1 MAIIAQE
8 MTEVLVI
15 RIIDQ
20 IQDLIRQGKL
30 SEILSKQGQKAYI
43 DINEKNEIVE
53 ITRIVSQV
61 MLEKVL
67 PQIQPDVEKFLIYN
81 IEQILSQST
90 PYQQLQVLPGV
101 RSLQTQMMTQI
112 IGQLYELTLEALQS
126 LLKQDPV
133 FDELLENLVENLR
146 QTTHQEMTAKQSLST
161 IENLLTELMEEVKI
175 NYVTQLSQTDIDRIV
190 EESRAL
196 RQINRLD
203 KK

>member
-1 MAIIAQE
+1 
-8 MTEVLVI
+8 
-15 RIIDQ
+15 
-20 IQDLIRQGKL
+20 
-30 SEILSKQGQKAYI
+30 
-43 DINEKNEIVE
+43 
-53 ITRIVSQV
+53 

-101 RSLQTQMMTQI
+101 RSLQTQMMNQI
-112 IGQLYELTLEALQS
+112 IGQLYERTLEALQS

-146 QTTHQEMTAKQSLST
+146 QTTHREMTAKQSFST
-161 IENLLTELMEEVKI
+161 IETLLTELMEEVKI
-175 NYVTQLSQTDIDRIV
+175 NYVKELSQTDIDRIV

-196 RQINRLD
+196 RQLNRLD